1 MIRNPEQ
8 TIGKLADNAGYA
20 VCTFIDEQGYPET
33 QTLPQPLRREGIR
46 EFLFDIDP
54 TAFALTP
61 LTGSCPASLYFMDQR
76 FYRGVWKTRGKTRR
90 RQRKRRSWKSVS
102 F

>member
-46 EFLFDIDP
+46 FRFDALDRFLSGQS
-54 TAFALTP
+54 L
-61 LTGSCPASLYFMDQR
+61 LHGSTVLP
-76 FYRGVWKTRGKTRR
+76 RR
-90 RQRKRRSWKSVS
+90 LLKRLAHGWR
-102 F
+102 